1 MKPDIQSLINDVAAL
16 AARCHVMEKI
26 IIELT
31 LEAENSAHSH
41 RRARL
46 GRLLSELQYAGIEQP
61 NNATNQK
68 PM

>member
-31 LEAENSAHSH
+31 LEVVKSTHSH
-41 RRARL
+41 RRERL
-46 GRLLSELQYAGIEQP
+46 ERLLGELENHY
-61 NNATNQK
+61 K
-68 PM
+68 S